1 MMVIESYGLPHYIQ
15 TVEIRHRLIGY
26 IHKQC
31 GEIFFSSKKRE
42 FCPRCGKVGQIEKIS
57 LVHEGVIDTI
67 SINREKKKE
76 KWIGNRAVGI
86 VQIEINGKIV
96 RVPTEFSDIIIPNEV
111 PFLHNKW
118 INQPVEPTARIL
130 DHNPEGAIYYGIK
143 FSPVLTSREI
153 QFPFINK
160 LIESKR
166 PGISSIGISL
176 PRYRTTSDEIALAF
190 HIDPNYIKKGLGV
203 EEVSVPAWDQD
214 TGTLAIDSA
223 LDAVSRLPS
232 EFIKTIGMIVVGTES
247 KPYSVKPTATNVQ
260 SFLGINDDIICYDAE
275 FACIAAGMQI
285 KSAIALI
292 QSGEIDSALI
302 IGADV
307 SQGKPGDPLDM
318 DTGAGGACFVISK
331 YNVIL
336 EYIGM
341 HFTVGDH
348 PDFARRAGCPYPF
361 HGYGLTG
368 APSYFAYQESA
379 INKTLQK
386 YNISP
391 DHIKAATFHQPNYN
405 FLKKEVEKYGLDL
418 ESRIKKE
425 LKPCIIGDP
434 VRKIGNTYS
443 AATMLGLAAIVNEP
457 KHYFHQ
463 IDEKTAKH
471 LGFENYREPTLKL
484 EPKDIILAGWYG
496 SGAAGGCVLF
506 KVTDYYPDYVEC
518 TIPFSRRLT
527 KADVIGGKK
536 YVSLLTRYFHKGMI
550 KDH

>member
-1 MMVIESYGLPHYIQ
+1 MLESYGLPHYSQ

-26 IHKQC
+26 IHKKC
-31 GEIFFSSKKRE
+31 GKIFFSSKKRE
-42 FCPRCGKVGQIEKIS
+42 FCPHCRKNGQIEKVS
-57 LVHEGVIDTI
+57 LVRAGVINSI

-76 KWIGNRAVGI
+76 KWIGNTAVGI
-86 VQIEINGKIV
+86 VEVEIDEKKV
-96 RVPTEFSDIIIPNEV
+96 RFPTEFSDIIIPNDI
-111 PFLHNKW
+111 PFLPKKW
-118 INQPVEPTARIL
+118 INQAVEPTARIL

-143 FSPVLTSREI
+143 FRPVLISREI
-153 QFPFINK
+153 QFPFLDK
-160 LIESKR
+160 LIKSEK
-166 PGISSIGISL
+166 PGISSIGVSL
-176 PRYRTTSDEIALAF
+176 PRYRTTAEEITHAF
-190 HIDPNYIKKGLGV
+190 QLNPNYIKKGLGV

-214 TGTLAIDSA
+214 TGTFAIDA
-223 LDAVSRLPS
+223 AMDAVTRLPK

-260 SFLGINDDIICYDAE
+260 SFLGIDDDIICYDAE

-292 QSGEIDSALI
+292 RSGEIDSALI

-307 SQGKPGDPLDM
+307 SQGKPGDPLDL

-341 HFTVGDH
+341 HYSVGDH
-348 PDFARRAGCPYPF
+348 PDFLRRAGSSYPT
-361 HGYGLTG
+361 HGFNFTG
-368 APSYFAYQESA
+368 SPSYFRYQESA
-379 INKTLQK
+379 VKKIFLK
-386 YNISP
+386 YNINP
-391 DHIKAATFHQPNYN
+391 DQIKAATFHQPNYN
-405 FLKKEVEKYGLDL
+405 FLRKEVKKFGLDQ
-418 ESRIKKE
+418 ESRLKKE

-443 AATMLGLAAIVNEP
+443 AATMLGIAAIVNEP
-457 KHYFHQ
+457 IHYFNE
-463 IDEKTAKH
+463 IDEAIAAK
-471 LGFENYREPTLKL
+471 LGFENPRKPTLKL

-506 KVTDYYPDYVEC
+506 KVTNNYPYYSEC
-518 TIPFSRRLT
+518 TIPFSRNLT
-527 KADVIGGKK
+527 KVDVIGGKK

-550 KDH
+550 KEH

>member
-1 MMVIESYGLPHYIQ
+1 MVLESYGLPHYIR
-15 TVEIRHRLIGY
+15 TVNLRHRLIGY
-26 IHKQC
+26 LHNIKSC

-42 FCPRCGKVGQIEKIS
+42 FCPRCGKTGNIKEIS
-57 LVHEGVIDTI
+57 LVREGIIDAI
-67 SINREKKKE
+67 SINREQKKE

-86 VQIEINGKIV
+86 VEIEMDGKKV
-96 RVPTEFSDIIIPNEV
+96 RVPTEFSDITIPNNA
-111 PFLHNKW
+111 PFLPRKW
-118 INQPVEPTARIL
+118 IHQPVEPTARIL
-130 DHNPEGAIYYGIK
+130 DHNPEGALYYGIK
-143 FSPVLTSREI
+143 FRPVLMSREI
-153 QFPFINK
+153 QFPFLNK
-160 LIESKR
+160 LVESEK
-166 PGISSIGISL
+166 PGIASIGISI
-176 PRYRTTSDEIALAF
+176 PRYRTTADEIAREF

-214 TGTLAIDSA
+214 TGTFAIDAA
-223 LDAVSRLPS
+223 LDAVTRLPP
-232 EFIKTIGMIVVGTES
+232 EFIKTIGMVVVGSES

-260 SFLGINDDIICYDAE
+260 SFLGINDDVICYDAE

-292 QSGEIDSALI
+292 RSGEIESALI

-341 HFTVGDH
+341 HYSVGDH
-348 PDFARRAGCPYPF
+348 PDFMRRAGCAYPK

-368 APSYFAYQESA
+368 APSYFAYQEAA
-379 INKTLQK
+379 INKTLK
-386 YNISP
+386 RYNVQL
-391 DHIKAATFHQPNYN
+391 DQIKAATFHQPNYN
-405 FLKKEVEKYGLDL
+405 FLKKEVNKYGLDL
-418 ESRIKKE
+418 KSRKKKE

-443 AATMLGLAAIVNEP
+443 AATMLGVASIVNEP
-457 KHYFHQ
+457 KHNFK
-463 IDEKTAKH
+463 IDETTAKK
-471 LGFENYREPTLKL
+471 LGFENPKKPALKL

-506 KVTDYYPDYVEC
+506 KVTNNYPNYIEC
-518 TIPFSRRLT
+518 TIPFSRRITRSEQL
-527 KADVIGGKK
+527 GGKK

-550 KDH
+550 KDQ

>member
-1 MMVIESYGLPHYIQ
+1 MVVESYGLPHYIQ
-15 TVEIRHRLIGY
+15 TVELRHRLIGY
-26 IHKQC
+26 LHQEC
-31 GEIFFSSKKRE
+31 GEIFFSSKKRG
-42 FCPRCGKVGQIEKIS
+42 FCPCCGKVGQIKKIS

-86 VQIEINGKIV
+86 VKLNINGKEV
-96 RVPTEFSDIIIPNEV
+96 RVPTEFSDIVIPTEV
-111 PFLHNKW
+111 PFLPQKW

-130 DHNPEGAIYYGIK
+130 DHNPDGAIYYGIK
-143 FSPVLTSREI
+143 FRPVLISREI
-153 QFPFINK
+153 QFPF
-160 LIESKR
+160 LDTLVESER
-166 PGISSIGISL
+166 PGIASIGISL
-176 PRYRTTSDEIALAF
+176 PRYRTTADEIANAF
-190 HIDPNYIKKGLGV
+190 HIDPNYIKRGLGV

-214 TGTLAIDSA
+214 TGTFAIDAA
-223 LDAVSRLPS
+223 LDAVTRLPP

-260 SFLGINDDIICYDAE
+260 SFLGIEDDIICYDAE

-292 QSGEIDSALI
+292 RAGEIESALI

-318 DTGAGGACFVISK
+318 DTGSGGACFVISK

-341 HFTVGDH
+341 HYSVGDH
-348 PDFARRAGCPYPF
+348 PDFMRRAGCAYPK

-368 APSYFAYQESA
+368 APSYFAYQETA
-379 INKTLQK
+379 INRTLKK
-386 YNISP
+386 YNINP
-391 DHIKAATFHQPNYN
+391 DQIKAATFHQPNYN
-405 FLKKEVEKYGLDL
+405 FLKKEVQKYGLDMN
-418 ESRIKKE
+418 SRIKKE

-457 KHYFHQ
+457 KHYFNM
-463 IDEKTAKH
+463 DEATASR
-471 LGFENYREPTLKL
+471 LGFKNPKKPALTLNQ
-484 EPKDIILAGWYG
+484 KDIILAGWYG

-506 KVTDYYPDYVEC
+506 KVTENYPNYIEC

-527 KADVIGGKK
+527 KADYTGGKK
-536 YVSLLTRYFHKGMI
+536 YVSLLTRYFTKGMI
-550 KDH
+550 KDE